1 MMGHGQRGKRG
12 FSLVEVSLAV
22 LVVGLGILS
31 IFGLFPTG
39 LAASVD
45 AAADTDTGLF
55 ANWAMT
61 WIKAQADDAKVQ
73 VGPDPAAAQ
82 TAIRTA
88 WKNWLEHA
96 FLLEEF
102 KPGIVHHRE
111 GDVVAY
117 WLEIENVGGN
127 NRVKG
132 MTLYVLPWKGATPP
146 TSAIVQDKGQR
157 FYQELYFTVLP

>member
-1 MMGHGQRGKRG
+1 MGHGQRGKRG

-73 VGPDPAAAQ
+73 VGPDSAAAQ
-82 TAIRTA
+82 TAILTA
-88 WKNWLEHA
+88 WATWPAHA
-96 FLLEEF
+96 FRDGPTL
-102 KPGIVHHRE
+102 GSVGRE
-111 GDVVAY
+111 GDVAY

-132 MTLYVLPWKGATPP
+132 VTLYVLPWKGASPP
-146 TSAIVQDKGQR
+146 APNIVRDKGQR
-157 FYQELYFTVLP
+157 FYLELYFTVLP